1 MATKVEV
8 KAQGTADAAGTQQT
22 GAEKPETA
30 PAIEPKNKPARKSS
44 VLATSEEFKATLA
57 ALDVERTELAKSA
70 LDQLKPGGK
79 PFDSAI
85 VRQIGKLDAKKNR
98 LLTVRFAQM
107 LKKNVPGIQPIVH
120 QIMEI

>member
-8 KAQGTADAAGTQQT
+8 KAQGTGEVAGSQQV
-22 GAEKPETA
+22 GAEKSETA
-30 PAIEPKNKPARKSS
+30 PAIEPKNKPARKAST
-44 VLATSEEFKATLA
+44 LATSEEFKATLA
-57 ALDVERTELAKSA
+57 ALDAERTELAKSA